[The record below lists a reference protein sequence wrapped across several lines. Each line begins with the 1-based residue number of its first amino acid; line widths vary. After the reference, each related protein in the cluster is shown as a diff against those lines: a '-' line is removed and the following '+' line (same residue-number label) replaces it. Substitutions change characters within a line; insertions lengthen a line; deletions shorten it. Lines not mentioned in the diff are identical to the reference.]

1 MELHLRNFIGGIRF
15 LGRTEKTVEQSS
27 LEMITIVLRL
37 DGREEVKN
45 EEKARLDIMQAT
57 LEILCRALVISFSVL
72 VQ

>member
-1 MELHLRNFIGGIRF
+1 
-15 LGRTEKTVEQSS
+15 VEQSS